1 MDQLGKRIASGLIL
15 AAAVAGAL
23 WLPTPGFAAF
33 LILLL
38 LVAAYEWARL
48 AYEVS
53 DWEPSPEFVYV
64 SWSLW
69 SDGLAT
75 LFGWNAYIAGLV
87 ALAAALWLA
96 PSAWPWALAVAV
108 TFWAAAMAIVVFFPA
123 SADPLRKRGLA
134 LLAGAVAIGGGW
146 LGLVALHDSTGP
158 VGVLWLLLA
167 VAAADIG
174 AYFTGRR
181 FGRRKLAPR
190 VSPAKT
196 WEGLAGGG
204 AALFAVAACGALL
217 LPGSLLGWLG
227 AAILALLAATVGDLF
242 ESVLKRLAGVK
253 DSGNILPGHGGILD
267 RVDAVLAAAP
277 MLALYSFAMQ

>member
-1 MDQLGKRIASGLIL
+1 MDQLGKRVASGLIL

-48 AYEVS
+48 AGVAT
-53 DWEPSPEFVYV
+53 
-64 SWSLW
+64 SL
-69 SDGLAT
+69 
-75 LFGWNAYIAGLV
+75 GWIAYAAGLV
-87 ALAAALWLA
+87 ALVAALWLA
-96 PSAWPWALAVAV
+96 PSTWLWTFAVAV
-108 TFWAAAMAIVVFFPA
+108 TFWGAALAVVVFFPA
-123 SADPLRKRGLA
+123 SAVPLRKRGLS

-146 LGLVALHDSTGP
+146 LGLVALHDSAGP

-181 FGRRKLAPR
+181 FGRHKLAPR

-204 AALFAVAACGALL
+204 AALFAVAVCGAIL
-217 LPGSLLGWLG
+217 LPGSLLGWLV
-227 AAILALLAATVGDLF
+227 AASLALPAATVGDLF
-242 ESVLKRLAGVK
+242 ESALKRLAGVK
-253 DSGNILPGHGGILD
+253 DSGNVLPGHGGILD

-277 MLALYSFAMQ
+277 TLAVFSLVMHSGGTSVL